1 MCNDTAI
8 YKWLSDKLFL
18 CGACV
23 GKFLDVLQS
32 TLECH
37 QEEAVVQPA
46 AAVVALLLQSLA
58 RDVLPVFFVDKLC
71 ACVGRLLANSKSNTL
86 TASLLSKP

>member
-1 MCNDTAI
+1 MI
-8 YKWLSDKLFL
+8 VKLFL

-37 QEEAVVQPA
+37 QEEAVLQPA

-58 RDVLPVFFVDKLC
+58 RDVLPGFFVDKLC

-86 TASLLSKP
+86 TASLLSKS